1 MGPDMRGFYRGTGIE
16 LEGGKEECIH
26 KWSAVRGNQGIVITR
41 IAFIFKGKK
50 LIFRQIESV

>member
-1 MGPDMRGFYRGTGIE
+1 MGGLYRGTGIE
-16 LEGGKEECIH
+16 LEGAQEECIH

-50 LIFRQIESV
+50 LISRQIESV